1 MRTLW
6 NALMCKAPRR
16 MISYFP
22 PFFYTKVKFLCVDYW
37 NICGRAL
44 EKPHKFGDLQQVLL
58 EDH

>member
-1 MRTLW
+1 MGPLW

-16 MISYFP
+16 MISFFP
-22 PFFYTKVKFLCVDYW
+22 FYYTKVKFLCVGYW

-44 EKPHKFGDLQQVLL
+44 KKPHKFGDLQQVLL